1 MSKASRMFRSRA
13 NRSANLAAVPVPE
26 PVALHVLAPAPI
38 AEADLSACLAALY
51 TSSAGAFVDEAY
63 ADMLP
68 DAPGSDPGAA
78 SPKSSAQLAPS
89 SATSSDNL
97 DSDDVLAILFQTID
111 PAAHHTHFSSATSHV
126 TAHVTA
132 HANVHATPYPHEPA
146 VNSAASVEPRRTEL
160 FIVEKIERAEKPLAP
175 VRPPAPFLTEVM
187 DLESIAASARESAT
201 AASGEFSGCADGD
214 DSCASQVAK
223 QQVVAEMS
231 AVAEEF
237 VAEQRSHVV
246 PEPAS
251 SAHERP
257 QDRRLK
263 RRALIS
269 APIRVRTVDALTS
282 GSQEIAT
289 TFDVSRSGILFHTQ
303 LDCYSRGMQV
313 AVVFPY
319 SKSPKAIHTEQKGRV
334 VRVIELG
341 DGLRGV
347 AITFSAAPVE
357 DLSAAAEAAANDIY
371 APPPAPETGPAK
383 KPMVLAVESD
393 QQVRDS
399 LKMYLE
405 NEGYDVMAVSNAADA
420 REVLDLFVPSLLVAE
435 IEGQGDE
442 RPGYDL
448 CGHVKATWRLR
459 RVPVVLTTFSAY
471 PSDYSQAHAL
481 GAIVCMAKPYKQ
493 ERLGH
498 IVRLLAPLPEHI
510 EKTAAPY
517 AADPTRVPGRDFSA
531 LHRRD
536 DKNTGAKKFFGK
548 LLFRFP
554 AFR

>member
-1 MSKASRMFRSRA
+1 
-13 NRSANLAAVPVPE
+13 
-26 PVALHVLAPAPI
+26 
-38 AEADLSACLAALY
+38 
-51 TSSAGAFVDEAY
+51 
-63 ADMLP
+63 
-68 DAPGSDPGAA
+68 
-78 SPKSSAQLAPS
+78 
-89 SATSSDNL
+89 L

-111 PAAHHTHFSSATSHV
+111 PAAHHTNFSSAAV
-126 TAHVTA
+126 
-132 HANVHATPYPHEPA
+132 HASSYAPVHATLYPHE
-146 VNSAASVEPRRTEL
+146 SAAVSSAPSAEPRRAEL
-160 FIVEKIERAEKPLAP
+160 FIVDKIERAEKQIAP
-175 VRPPAPFLTEVM
+175 VRLPAPFLTEVM

-201 AASGEFSGCADGD
+201 AASGEFSDCASGD
-214 DSCASQVAK
+214 ASCASQVAK

-237 VAEQRSHVV
+237 VAEQRHNIA
-246 PEPAS
+246 PDPAS

-303 LDCYSRGMQV
+303 QDCYSRGMQV

-319 SKSPKAIHTEQKGRV
+319 SKSPKAIHTEQTGRV

-347 AITFSAAPVE
+347 AITFSAGPVE

-371 APPPAPETGPAK
+371 APPPPAETGPAK

-459 RVPVVLTTFSAY
+459 KVPVVLTTFSAY

-510 EKTAAPY
+510 ERTAAPY

-536 DKNTGAKKFFGK
+536 DKNSGAKNFFGK

>member
-1 MSKASRMFRSRA
+1 M
-13 NRSANLAAVPVPE
+13 
-26 PVALHVLAPAPI
+26 
-38 AEADLSACLAALY
+38 
-51 TSSAGAFVDEAY
+51 
-63 ADMLP
+63 
-68 DAPGSDPGAA
+68 DP
-78 SPKSSAQLAPS
+78 
-89 SATSSDNL
+89 
-97 DSDDVLAILFQTID
+97 
-111 PAAHHTHFSSATSHV
+111 
-126 TAHVTA
+126 
-132 HANVHATPYPHEPA
+132 
-146 VNSAASVEPRRTEL
+146 
-160 FIVEKIERAEKPLAP
+160 
-175 VRPPAPFLTEVM
+175 
-187 DLESIAASARESAT
+187 
-201 AASGEFSGCADGD
+201 
-214 DSCASQVAK
+214 
-223 QQVVAEMS
+223 
-231 AVAEEF
+231 
-237 VAEQRSHVV
+237 
-246 PEPAS
+246 
-251 SAHERP
+251 
-257 QDRRLK
+257 
-263 RRALIS
+263 
-269 APIRVRTVDALTS
+269 LTS

-319 SKSPKAIHTEQKGRV
+319 SKSPKAIHTEQKGRI
-334 VRVIELG
+334 VRIIELG
-341 DGLRGV
+341 DGMRGV

-357 DLSAAAEAAANDIY
+357 DLSLAAAAEAAANDIY
-371 APPPAPETGPAK
+371 APPPPAETGPAK

-393 QQVRDS
+393 PQLRES

-531 LHRRD
+531 HHNRRD
-536 DKNTGAKKFFGK
+536 PKDSGAKKFFGK

>member
-1 MSKASRMFRSRA
+1 MSKASRMFRSRS
-13 NRSANLAAVPVPE
+13 NRGANLAIRPDAELDFPTF
-26 PVALHVLAPAPI
+26 

-51 TSSAGAFVDEAY
+51 NSPPAAFLDESGAE
-63 ADMLP
+63 MIP
-68 DAPGSDPGAA
+68 DASITGQAGPAPEARALLSFTPKPAA
-78 SPKSSAQLAPS
+78 EAAEP
-89 SATSSDNL
+89 
-97 DSDDVLAILFQTID
+97 DDVLAILLQTID
-111 PAAHHTHFSSATSHV
+111 SAAHAQDFSSPEVLAATFPDE
-126 TAHVTA
+126 TTII
-132 HANVHATPYPHEPA
+132 
-146 VNSAASVEPRRTEL
+146 SASPSDLRRTEL
-160 FIVEKIERAEKPLAP
+160 FIVEKPVAP
-175 VRPPAPFLTEVM
+175 IRPPAPFLTEVM
-187 DLESIAASARESAT
+187 DLEAIAASARNSAGVNSSDSS
-201 AASGEFSGCADGD
+201 ACGDCEDPEASE
-214 DSCASQVAK
+214 VVKK
-223 QQVVAEMS
+223 QAVAEMN

-237 VAEQRSHVV
+237 VAEQRHQAPKFS
-246 PEPAS
+246 AS

-257 QDRRLK
+257 QDRRQK

-269 APIRVRTVDALTS
+269 APIRVRTIEATTS

-319 SKSPKAIHTEQKGRV
+319 SKSPKAIHNEQNGRV
-334 VRVIELG
+334 VRVTDLG

-347 AITFSAAPVE
+347 AITFIAAATEDISAAQ
-357 DLSAAAEAAANDIY
+357 EAAQQAAHEDIY
-371 APPPAPETGPAK
+371 APPAPTDTAKGPAK
-383 KPMVLAVESD
+383 KPLVLAVDSD
-393 QQVRDS
+393 AQLRES

-405 NEGYDVMAVSNAADA
+405 NEGYDVIAVSSAADA
-420 REVLDLFVPSLLVAE
+420 REVLDLFTPSLLVAE
-435 IEGQGDE
+435 VEGQGLE

-448 CGHVKATWRLR
+448 CCHVKSTWRLR

-471 PSDYSQAHAL
+471 PSDYSQAHSR

-517 AADPTRVPGRDFSA
+517 AADPTRVPGRDFAAYSNSRNRKDGNPKS
-531 LHRRD
+531 L
-536 DKNTGAKKFFGK
+536 FGK
-548 LLFRFP
+548 FLNKFP

>member
-13 NRSANLAAVPVPE
+13 NRSASLAALPVPE
-26 PVALHVLAPAPI
+26 PVALTVLAPAPI

-63 ADMLP
+63 AGML
-68 DAPGSDPGAA
+68 AEVPGSEQVAA
-78 SPKSSAQLAPS
+78 SPEASARLARSP
-89 SATSSDNL
+89 APAADHL

-111 PAAHHTHFSSATSHV
+111 PAAHHTHFGGATSH
-126 TAHVTA
+126 ATA
-132 HANVHATPYPHEPA
+132 HAASHTTSHATSHPP
-146 VNSAASVEPRRTEL
+146 VSSAPTAEPRRAEL
-160 FIVEKIERAEKPLAP
+160 FIVEKIERAEKQIVP

-187 DLESIAASARESAT
+187 DLESIVASARETAT
-201 AASGEFSGCADGD
+201 AASSEFSDCADAD
-214 DSCASQVAK
+214 NSCASQAAK

-237 VAEQRSHVV
+237 VAEQRHHVA
-246 PEPAS
+246 PDPAS

-303 LDCYSRGMQV
+303 QDCYSRGMQV

-536 DKNTGAKKFFGK
+536 EKNTGAKKFFGK
-548 LLFRFP
+548 LLFRFS
-554 AFR
+554 ASR